1 MLNFE
6 VRMTDR
12 QIRLVGAKVQL
23 PPKAH
28 RLLASS
34 IEAGTLFTE
43 SLIASTSTA
52 ILALDLVAGIALCV
66 VMVLIR
72 LDRMPR

>member
-1 MLNFE
+1 
-6 VRMTDR
+6 MTFTPTAR
-12 QIRLVGAKVQL
+12 
-23 PPKAH
+23 AH

-34 IEAGTLFTE
+34 IEVGTLFTE

-52 ILALDLVAGIALCV
+52 ILALDIVAGIALCV
-66 VMVLIR
+66 VMVLVR